1 MYKYPT
7 VPRLDPE
14 EIPRPKCMYSVQ
26 PIFKSNVVSNDTK
39 SVFNDTKNVSNDT
52 KNVFNDTKN
61 SHCGDDDNDDSDLQP
76 ILEKQESVLK
86 KLTELESRLSSS
98 GLSEVDLMEVKIRS
112 LAVRQEKLL
121 ESINSLEQRLKNA
134 AINDVLNAAS
144 TSSVGDIS
152 IFVNWSC
159 LPSKLKNYIK
169 FFKTQGLRIL
179 TQIHCHSSVSHL
191 KLENVWN
198 DIHDRES
205 SLNRLDFDGTITFIV
220 REQATLEPIL
230 VLHPQNPAAKIEGDD
245 NIIKFL
251 DQRFGHLL
259 RNKH

>member
-7 VPRLDPE
+7 VPRLDPK

-39 SVFNDTKNVSNDT
+39 NVLNDTTNVSNDT
-52 KNVFNDTKN
+52 KNDITMNGYRED
-61 SHCGDDDNDDSDLQP
+61 GDNGDSDLRQ

-98 GLSEVDLMEVKIRS
+98 GVTELDLIEIKMKSLIVK
-112 LAVRQEKLL
+112 QDKLL
-121 ESINSLEQRLKNA
+121 ESIHSLEERLKNA
-134 AINDVLNAAS
+134 AINDVLKTAS
-144 TSSVGDIS
+144 TSLNGDIS
-152 IFVNWSC
+152 IFLNWSF

-179 TQIHCHSSVSHL
+179 VQIHLHSSVAHL
-191 KLENVWN
+191 KLENVWS

-205 SLNRLDFDGTITFIV
+205 SLNRVDFDGTITFIV
-220 REQATLEPIL
+220 REQVTLEPIL
-230 VLHPQNPAAKIEGDD
+230 VLDPQNPAATIRGDE

-259 RNKH
+259 RNRH